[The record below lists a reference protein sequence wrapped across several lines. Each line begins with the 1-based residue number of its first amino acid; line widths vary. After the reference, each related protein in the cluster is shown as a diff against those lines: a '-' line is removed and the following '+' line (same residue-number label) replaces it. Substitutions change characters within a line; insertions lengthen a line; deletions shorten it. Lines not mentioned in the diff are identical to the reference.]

1 MKSTLV
7 QRRLRSA
14 ALLVLSFAF
23 PFYFAIRGTDWTLGM
38 HPDEITVKASML
50 EFAEELH
57 PAIDG
62 SVYPEGSYVLFN
74 LYRKAVGLWVWAGR
88 LGAQED
94 SASRD
99 IDKVREPTRGKMC
112 TPTIAMGR
120 RMNAVLA
127 GLAGIFIFLA
137 VKAATGSAAGGV
149 AASLLCAASPFVV
162 EHAHYCESDLSF
174 VVGLCLSL
182 WLLFET
188 IRRDSDGFMVASAA
202 ACSAAFAC
210 KYTVAPLLP
219 FCVAVQVARGVCA
232 FRMAAG
238 KRARALALR
247 HFGVVSLYCFAA
259 AILAYVVFTP
269 LVYVDFDLYARKIFK
284 IYGNVHGETMD
295 RDFSHST
302 DVPFLRVRYI
312 LRLLAIQFRTFG
324 IAHAAAAALGAV
336 AVVFGFRR
344 NRCGLWLAVLTVAFF
359 AFDIGVA
366 PWVRSQE
373 FLPFAILLG
382 AFPALA
388 VGHFAA
394 EARRRGGRFAGVA
407 VSAAGLAL
415 SAALAL
421 PAANRVARQFSS
433 IETRNVAR
441 RWLEMTSNPG
451 ARFAAGRFASPALR
465 GGRITTATVF
475 GDAER
480 RWRPG
485 FIDPANPGHEY
496 FVRQTLFPGRGF
508 IDNATGALHPQYA
521 AGWSN
526 FLDHATMLREWKN
539 TPGYQPSFCQL
550 PLEMWA
556 TTTADTPFARLRPLC
571 RRATA
576 YYMGQEAYDAAQ
588 GGDWLGP
595 IEAIRTVGARKHVRF
610 VPPVGGGA
618 VYAVTRHF
626 KGLQS
631 AKIKW
636 ESAFEPRERV
646 IEPGRAD
653 YFVYERGALPPAF
666 ADFCVRTRVRMRGN
680 DQTSLCLTTITSDPV
695 YAAELLARGGSPDRA
710 EALLA
715 ACSLPPDLGSAAQ
728 KSVRPFPARSFADF
742 ARIRF
747 AKFTVYPDSEEEAPV
762 EGDGGDATQ
771 SLDLALESDGNDGAV
786 AATRPDSTEKTPDT
800 RVRLDTEFP
809 VVFDPGEY
817 TISFRLPKDAD
828 EPRLVAIALAPAFSQ
843 SVESG
848 GSFGLGERVE
858 LKVSFDKPTA
868 PRLCGES
875 IAPGGT
881 PHAVTLRD
889 FEIVWTPEIDIAA
902 RAEN

>member
-23 PFYFAIRGTDWTLGM
+23 PFYFAIRGTDWTTGI
-38 HPDEITVKASML
+38 HPDEISILQTMTLFVEDIPQSVG
-50 EFAEELH
+50 EC
-57 PAIDG
+57 
-62 SVYPEGSYVLFN
+62 VYPEGYFVLSN
-74 LYRKAVGLWVWAGR
+74 IYRKAVGFSMWLSKF
-88 LGAQED
+88 AQQES

-99 IDKVREPTRGKMC
+99 LDLVRAPSKTATKATMA
-112 TPTIAMGR
+112 ILR
-120 RMNAVLA
+120 RTNATLA
-127 GLAGIFIFLA
+127 GLAGLFLA
-137 VKAATGSAAGGV
+137 LAVLAATGSAVGGL
-149 AASLLCAASPFVV
+149 AASLLGACSPFVV
-162 EHAHYCESDLSF
+162 EHAHYAESDISF
-174 VVGLCLSL
+174 VFAMSL
-182 WLLFET
+182 ALWMLFAAV
-188 IRRDSDGFMVASAA
+188 RRRSGGYMVAAAA
-202 ACSAAFAC
+202 ACAAAFAC
-210 KYTVAPLLP
+210 KYTVAPLVPVCGLTFLWLAP
-219 FCVAVQVARGVCA
+219 RWGAKRAVKIALACAISGLVAYAIFTPVFFVDFKLYWEKA
-232 FRMAAG
+232 FR
-238 KRARALALR
+238 
-247 HFGVVSLYCFAA
+247 
-259 AILAYVVFTP
+259 
-269 LVYVDFDLYARKIFK
+269 
-284 IYGNVHGETMD
+284 IYGKVHSEIAGSEIAASDT
-295 RDFSHST
+295 
-302 DVPFLRVRYI
+302 VPFLRMRYI
-312 LRLLAIQFRTFG
+312 ARLLLVQFRAFG
-324 IAHAAAAALGAV
+324 FPRMALAAIGSLLIAFRARRLPQGVLAIVAV
-336 AVVFGFRR
+336 A
-344 NRCGLWLAVLTVAFF
+344 AFL
-359 AFDIGVA
+359 AFDFALA

-373 FLPFAILLG
+373 FLPFVIMLSVI
-382 AFPALA
+382 PALA
-388 VGHFAA
+388 MGRLCADGFEKRGAPLGVAA
-394 EARRRGGRFAGVA
+394 AAVCLA
-407 VSAAGLAL
+407 VSAVI
-415 SAALAL
+415 AL
-421 PAANRVARQFSS
+421 PDAIRVSRQFSS

-451 ARFAAGRFASPALR
+451 SRFAAGRFASPALR

-526 FLDHATMLREWKN
+526 FLDHATMLREWRN

-636 ESAFEPRERV
+636 ESAFKPRERV

-680 DQTSLCLTTITSDPV
+680 DQTSLCLTTITADPV

-728 KSVRPFPARSFADF
+728 KTVRPFPARSFADF

-747 AKFTVYPDSEEEAPV
+747 AKFTVYPDSEEEAPA
-762 EGDGGDATQ
+762 EGDDGDATQ
-771 SLDLALESDGNDGAV
+771 SLDLAPESDGNDGAV

-828 EPRLVAIALAPAFSQ
+828 EPRLVAISLAPAFSQ
-843 SVESG
+843 SIESG